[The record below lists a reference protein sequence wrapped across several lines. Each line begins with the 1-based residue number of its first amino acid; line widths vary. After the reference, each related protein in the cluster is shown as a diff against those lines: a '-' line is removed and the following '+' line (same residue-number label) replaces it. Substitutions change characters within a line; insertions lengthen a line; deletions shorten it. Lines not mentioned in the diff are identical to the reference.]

1 MKTGMTKRI
10 FSTSGMS
17 GMGMAVLFLAGV
29 AYAPASLSKTEKAST
44 VAVDSFAQHSGDRI
58 TYHYRVSNRTPLNIA
73 SFTVGLDNRD
83 DAESDNDI
91 YELQERPSGWGLKFG
106 IPAASYNA
114 PTGWRLNLLP
124 AEEDTIPNAIAWA
137 PLNDRSP
144 KFAAGQSLSKFSVTL
159 DKADPGYLSGHA
171 QIVFE
176 GETPT
181 SMRVEVQPIDHTPP
195 ALTVH
200 LSPDTLLLQNDKPMA
215 VKANFTVQDDYD
227 KMPQIKLES
236 ITTEDPVVID
246 EILDASLGLDDRYFK
261 IRIDN
266 EDDRNRTY
274 IVTYSA
280 TDASGNQTMAS
291 ATVMVGEQ
299 HNTTK
304 PASPGSAGPTGE

>member
-1 MKTGMTKRI
+1 
-10 FSTSGMS
+10 MS
-17 GMGMAVLFLAGV
+17 LAVLCLAGM
-29 AYAPASLSKTEKAST
+29 AYAPASMAVTEKAPT
-44 VAVDSFAQHSGDRI
+44 VAVDSFAQYSGDRI

-73 SFTVGLDNRD
+73 SFTVGLDNLD
-83 DAESDNDI
+83 DAFPDNDV
-91 YELQERPSGWGLKFG
+91 YELQERPSGWSLKFG
-106 IPAASYNA
+106 IPAANYNA

-124 AEEDTIPNAIAWA
+124 AEEDTTPSAITWA

-144 KFAAGQSLSKFSVTL
+144 KFAAGQTLSKFSVTL

-176 GETPT
+176 EETPT
-181 SMRVEVQPIDHTPP
+181 SMRIEIQPIDQTPP

-200 LSPDTLLLQNDKPMA
+200 LSPDTLLPLNDKPMA
-215 VKANFTVQDDYD
+215 VKASFTVQDDYD
-227 KMPQIKLES
+227 RMPRIRLES
-236 ITTEDPVVID
+236 ITTAEPVVTD

-266 EDDRNRTY
+266 ENETERTY

-291 ATVMVGEQ
+291 ATFTV
-299 HNTTK
+299 
-304 PASPGSAGPTGE
+304 AGQQN

>member
-10 FSTSGMS
+10 FSASGLP
-17 GMGMAVLFLAGV
+17 GLAVLCLAGV
-29 AYAPASLSKTEKAST
+29 AYAPVGLSQTEKTPT

-58 TYHYRVSNRTPLNIA
+58 TYHYRVSNRTSLNIA
-73 SFTVGLDNRD
+73 SFTVGLDSRD
-83 DAESDNDI
+83 DTEPGNDI

-124 AEEDTIPNAIAWA
+124 AEEDTTPNAIAWA

-176 GETPT
+176 DETPT
-181 SMRVEVQPIDHTPP
+181 SMRVKVQPIDHTPP
-195 ALTVH
+195 ALMVH
-200 LSPDTLLLQNDKPMA
+200 LSPNTLPLQDGKPMA
-215 VKANFTVQDDYD
+215 VKASFTVQDDYD
-227 KMPQIKLES
+227 KMPQIRLES
-236 ITTEDPVVID
+236 ITTAESVTD
-246 EILDASLGLDDRYFK
+246 EILDASPGLDDRYFK

-266 EDDRNRTY
+266 DNGSDRTY

-280 TDASGNQTMAS
+280 TDASGNQSMAS
-291 ATVMVGEQ
+291 ATVIVGKQ
-299 HNTTK
+299 TK
-304 PASPGSAGPTGE
+304 PASPGSARPAGE